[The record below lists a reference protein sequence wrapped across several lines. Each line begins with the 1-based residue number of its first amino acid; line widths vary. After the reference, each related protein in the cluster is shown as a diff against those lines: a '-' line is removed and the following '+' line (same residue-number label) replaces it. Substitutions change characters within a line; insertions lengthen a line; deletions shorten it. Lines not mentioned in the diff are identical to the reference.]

1 MTSLRESQ
9 ENWEGFARSD
19 PLWAI
24 CTDPAKRDSNWTLEK
39 FFATGRREIHTVLT
53 YVQSLGLSPDK
64 HSSALDF
71 GCGVG
76 RLTAALSGHFDECW
90 GVDISPTM
98 IQLAAKFHESNP
110 RCRFL
115 LNDTSDLR
123 QFKDGYF
130 GFIYSSIVLQH
141 IQEKHVQS
149 YLSEFIRV
157 LKAGGILVFQIP
169 DRDCTRWLQ
178 KIRNRV
184 GLRRRVSRLL
194 GRKTSD
200 AFRMAMHCIPE
211 SKIRQFL
218 SSQNLHIVDVRLTNS
233 TDGNFNGNL
242 QFLDHEPQHGFVS
255 KQYCVIKSDK
265 GKDADRL

>member
-1 MTSLRESQ
+1 MTSLRQ
-9 ENWEGFARSD
+9 LQKNWEGFARTD

-24 CTDPAKRDSNWTLEK
+24 CTDSARHGSKWIPEE
-39 FFATGRREIHTVLT
+39 FFATGRQEIHAVLSHLE
-53 YVQSLGLSPDK
+53 SLGLTLDK
-64 HSSALDF
+64 HAPALDF

-76 RLTAALSGHFDECW
+76 RLTAALSVHFDECC

-98 IQLAAKFHESNP
+98 IQMAATFHESNP

-115 LNDTSDLR
+115 VNETSDLR
-123 QFKDGYF
+123 QFNDGHF

-141 IQEKHVQS
+141 IHENHVHS

-157 LKAGGILVFQIP
+157 LKVGGILVFQIP
-169 DRDCTRWLQ
+169 DRDRTHWLQ

-184 GLRRRVSRLL
+184 GLRRKITRLL
-194 GRKTSD
+194 GRKSIH

-218 SSQNLHIVDVRLTNS
+218 SGQNVRIVDVRLTNS

-242 QFLDHEPQHGFVS
+242 QFLDEEPQHGFVS
-255 KQYCVIKSDK
+255 KQYCVVKH
-265 GKDADRL
+265 GKEADG